1 MAFSFGLPLNL
12 KKIMPKKNL
21 SQTDLLYIQERVTTA
36 PCVPALREAVFAW
49 RKKHY
54 KGTTQTTRDLLKFWF
69 NPDHIQNGTPFRY
82 HQAQQTAIETLIYA
96 YEVMKVRRRKTLLEK
111 WATNSNELRL
121 PAYDDFARYCLKM
134 ATGSGKTKVMALAIV
149 WQYLNAVRE
158 PNQDYAKTFLIIAP
172 NVIVFER
179 LQEEF
184 ANGRIFKNDPLL
196 PRHFQLFWDM
206 ECYMRGDA
214 QRADSDGVLYLT
226 NIQQFYERQ
235 SVSKTEEPTELT
247 EILGNKPQAKKSES
261 TDFAERI
268 AQRNDLL
275 LVLNDEAHHTHD
287 EDNEWNQTIR
297 RLHSHNPITA
307 QLDFSAT
314 PRYNKGGLFAWTI
327 SDYPLKQA
335 ILDNIVKRPI
345 KGISKIEEAKSE
357 VASVK
362 YQGFLVAAVER
373 WKEYQQQL
381 QPLQKK
387 PLLFIMLNTTKE
399 ADEVGDWLRK
409 KYATEFGDK
418 KTLVIHT
425 DKKGDVSKKDLDIAR
440 RLAREVDNPDCPVN
454 AIVSV
459 LMLREGWDVQ
469 NVTVVVGLRPYT
481 AKANIL
487 PEQTIGRGLRLMFR
501 GSVINNYRERVD
513 IIGNQAFLK
522 FVEELEKL
530 EGIQLETFQMEQDK
544 LQINTI
550 MPMAEKQAVVDIAIP
565 KLSPTLERKTSLTE
579 AIAAI
584 DVMAFNTPI
593 LPIHADETTGKT
605 FIYEGIDVLDN
616 KKLFERVY
624 EIPAAQTPEEVIG
637 YYARLVA
644 RHIKLPSQFSA
655 IAPKIQDFFR
665 RKAFGKTVD
674 LYDSA
679 IIQAMSTNLAHFIVT
694 TEFENALRQ
703 QVITEIQPRLLN
715 EAQKLSSTPPFPFS
729 GSLLA
734 SKKTVFNY
742 VACDNEFERDF
753 AQFLNRAK
761 EVAAY
766 AKLSLQ
772 FGFSIQYTD
781 SQTNIRHY
789 YPDFV
794 VKLTNGQHWLIET
807 KGREDIDVALKDK
820 AAQYW
825 CQNATQLTDTK
836 WHYLK
841 VPQDEFE
848 QLQPANFQQ
857 LKIGLRA

>member
-1 MAFSFGLPLNL
+1 
-12 KKIMPKKNL
+12 MPKKTIDY
-21 SQTDLLYIQERVTTA
+21 QPDLLELHDPVSTA
-36 PCVPALREAVFAW
+36 PCVPALRDAVPAW

-54 KGTTQTTRDLLKFWF
+54 KGATKTTRDLLKFWF
-69 NPDHIQNGTPFRY
+69 HTDHIQPNGTPFRY
-82 HQAQQTAIETLIYA
+82 HQAQQTAIETLIYV
-96 YEVMKVRRRKTLLEK
+96 YEVKKVRRRKTLLEK
-111 WATNSNELRL
+111 WAVNSNELRL

-149 WQYLNAVRE
+149 WQYLNAVCE
-158 PNQDYAKTFLIIAP
+158 NNQHYAKTFLILAP

-184 ANGRIFKNDPLL
+184 ANGTIFKTDPLL
-196 PRHFQLFWDM
+196 PRHFQLFWEM

-214 QRADSDGVLYLT
+214 QRADSGGALYLT
-226 NIQQFYERQ
+226 NIQQFYERA
-235 SVSKTEEPTELT
+235 SISKTEEPTELT
-247 EILGNKPQAKKSES
+247 GILGNKPQAQKSES

-287 EDNEWNQTIR
+287 EENEWNQIIR
-297 RLHSHNPITA
+297 RLHTHSPITA

-314 PRYNKGGLFAWTI
+314 PRYTKGGLFAWTI

-399 ADEVGDWLRK
+399 ADEVGDWLRR
-409 KYATEFGDK
+409 KYAAEFGDQ

-425 DKKGDVSKKDLDIAR
+425 DKKGDVSKKDLESAR
-440 RLAREVDNPDCPVN
+440 RLARDVDNPDCQVN

-501 GSVINNYRERVD
+501 GSVMNNYRERVD
-513 IIGNQAFLK
+513 IIGNPAFLK

-530 EGIQLETFQMEQDK
+530 EGFQLETFQMGEDQLK
-544 LQINTI
+544 INTI
-550 MPMAEKQAVVDIAIP
+550 MPIAEKSAVDIAIP
-565 KLSPTLERKTSLTE
+565 ELSPSLERKTSLTE

-584 DVMAFNTPI
+584 YVMAFNTPI

-605 FIYEGIDVLDN
+605 FIYEGIDALDN

-637 YYARLVA
+637 YYARQIAQHL
-644 RHIKLPSQFSA
+644 KLPSQFSA
-655 IAPKIQDFFR
+655 IAPKIQDFFCC
-665 RKAFGKTVD
+665 KAFGKTVD

-679 IIQAMSTNLAHFIVT
+679 TIQAMSTNLASFIVT
-694 TEFENALRQ
+694 NEFEKVLRQ
-703 QVITEIQPRLLN
+703 QIIAEKQPYLLN
-715 EAQKLSSTPPFPFS
+715 EAKKLSTTPPFPFS
-729 GSLLA
+729 GLLLA

-766 AKLSLQ
+766 AKLPLQ

-794 VKLTNGQHWLIET
+794 VKLTNGQYWLIET

-825 CQNATQLTDTK
+825 CQNATQLTDTQ

-848 QLQPANFQQ
+848 LLQPSNFEQ